1 MAKLMM
7 RILSSAC
14 VIAFVFYLHKLDIF
28 FDKRFAALLILFLAF
43 GSVSLIQG
51 VLLEVDNDG

>member
-1 MAKLMM
+1 MLKFLM

-14 VIAFVFYLHKLDIF
+14 VMAFVFYLHKLDIF
-28 FDKRFAALLILFLAF
+28 LDKRFMVLLILFIAF

-51 VLLEVDNDG
+51 MVLGVDDNG

>member
-14 VIAFVFYLHKLDIF
+14 VMAFIFYLHKLDIF
-28 FDKRFAALLILFLAF
+28 LDKRFAVLLILFLAF
-43 GSVSLIQG
+43 GLVSFIQG
-51 VLLEVDNDG
+51 TVLGVDDNG

>member
-1 MAKLMM
+1 MDKLMM

-14 VIAFVFYLHKLDIF
+14 VMAFVFYLHKLDIF
-28 FDKRFAALLILFLAF
+28 FDKSFAVLLILFLAF

-51 VLLEVDNDG
+51 TFLGDDDNG